1 MKIRR
6 VIFNFH
12 LYAGLTAG
20 LLLVLSGLTG
30 SMIVFREE
38 IEELMHP
45 ELLETVVRDEQVP
58 IQSVLEAA
66 RQAYPHDKLLS
77 IRMPRTPQQTYLLK
91 MNGPHDLFV
100 YADPYNG
107 TLLGSHRQEDTF
119 IGWIALLH
127 TELLIGERGKTILGV
142 SALLLICMIV
152 TGFFLWWPPN
162 GKGQNGKG
170 RNGRARK
177 ILRGFKID
185 LAGPWKKVVFDT
197 HRAIGIYTS
206 LFLLIIAFTGVSLVF
221 NKTVAE
227 LTNILTASP
236 PRPAPPLSA
245 PSEAGGAVPSL
256 DELLHKAD
264 RLLPG
269 STTWVNFPQTPQAPV
284 VIRKKMPEESH
295 PNGRNFIYF
304 DQYTGE
310 TLLVEKASEAPAG
323 TRIYNTFYPIHT
335 GVIGG
340 ASTRVLQ
347 VVIGFSP
354 LVLLVTGYVMW
365 RNRKKAKAY
374 KTASRKLRFDPA
386 ALGRNK

>member
-1 MKIRR
+1 MKVRR
-6 VIFNFH
+6 IIFNFH
-12 LYAGLTAG
+12 LYVGLTAG

-45 ELLETVVRDEQVP
+45 ELLETVARDEQVP

-66 RQAYPHDKLLS
+66 RQAYPYDKLLS

-100 YADPYNG
+100 YADPYSG
-107 TLLGSHRQEDTF
+107 ALLGSHRQEDTF

-127 TELLIGERGKTILGV
+127 TELLIGESGKTILGI

-185 LAGPWKKVVFDT
+185 LAAPWKKVIFDT

-221 NKTVAE
+221 NKTVTD
-227 LTNILTASP
+227 LTNILTVSP
-236 PRPAPPLSA
+236 PRPAPPLSPSVRTAGAA
-245 PSEAGGAVPSL
+245 PAL
-256 DELLHKAD
+256 DELLLRAD
-264 RLLPG
+264 RILPG
-269 STTWVNFPQTPQAPV
+269 ATTWINFPQTSQAPL
-284 VIRKKMPEESH
+284 VIRKKMPEEFH
-295 PNGRNFIYF
+295 PNGRSFVYF

-310 TLLVEKASEAPAG
+310 VLLAEKASAAPTG
-323 TRIYNTFYPIHT
+323 TRVYNTFYPIHT

-340 ASTRVLQ
+340 ASTRIIQ
-347 VVIGFSP
+347 MIIGFSP
-354 LVLLVTGYVMW
+354 LILLVTGYVMW
-365 RNRKKAKAY
+365 RNRR
-374 KTASRKLRFDPA
+374 KTKSIKNSSIKWATHSPSRK
-386 ALGRNK
+386 

>member
-1 MKIRR
+1 MKVRR
-6 VIFNFH
+6 IIFNFH
-12 LYAGLTAG
+12 LYVGLTAG

-45 ELLETVVRDEQVP
+45 ELLETIVRDEQVP

-107 TLLGSHRQEDTF
+107 ALLGSHRQEDTF
-119 IGWIALLH
+119 IGWVALLH
-127 TELLIGERGKTILGV
+127 TELLVGEGGKTILGV
-142 SALLLICMIV
+142 SALLLVCMIV

-185 LAGPWKKVVFDT
+185 LAAPWKKVIFDT
-197 HRAIGIYTS
+197 HRAIGIYVS

-221 NKTVAE
+221 NKTVTD

-236 PRPAPPLSA
+236 PRPAPPLSPSVGTPGAA
-245 PSEAGGAVPSL
+245 PAL
-256 DELLHKAD
+256 DELLRTAD
-264 RLLPG
+264 RILPG
-269 STTWVNFPQTPQAPV
+269 ATTWINFPQTPQAPL
-284 VIRKKMPEESH
+284 VIRKKMSEEFH
-295 PNGRNFIYF
+295 PNGRSFVYF

-310 TLLVEKASEAPAG
+310 VLLAEKASAAPAG
-323 TRIYNTFYPIHT
+323 TRVYNTFYPIHT

-340 ASTRVLQ
+340 VSTRIIQ
-347 VVIGFSP
+347 MIIGFSP
-354 LVLLVTGYVMW
+354 LILLVTGFVMW
-365 RNRKKAKAY
+365 RNRR
-374 KTASRKLRFDPA
+374 KTKSIKISSIKWATHSPSRK
-386 ALGRNK
+386 